1 MTCEGKC
8 TDPPNKGIRSTWWC
22 GFSKKGHVKDHEEHD
37 HYYRGK
43 WYHCYG

>member
-1 MTCEGKC
+1 MACDGKC